1 MDPSRFF
8 FSIHGLVLNYKLK
21 SAASSTS
28 KENRL
33 LIISRLFILRFTR
46 CNNPMPGA
54 LEGTAVDDDR
64 SVWTTHCSLVSVV
77 RTAKRSKC
85 PKMRSVP
92 EA

>member
-1 MDPSRFF
+1 MEPSRFF

-46 CNNPMPGA
+46 CNNPMPGV
-54 LEGTAVDDDR
+54 LEGTAIDDDR
-64 SVWTTHCSLVSVV
+64 SVWTTRSLLACFCCTYSEEIEM
-77 RTAKRSKC
+77 SKDAFC
-85 PKMRSVP
+85 
-92 EA
+92 A